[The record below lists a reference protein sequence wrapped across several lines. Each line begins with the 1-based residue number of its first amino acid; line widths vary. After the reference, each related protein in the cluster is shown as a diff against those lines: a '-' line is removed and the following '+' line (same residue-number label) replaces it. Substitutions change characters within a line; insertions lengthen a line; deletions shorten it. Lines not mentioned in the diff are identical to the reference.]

1 MDLDIQSDRRKADR
15 RTDGVTAKILR
26 MVFSIRRDVDEASA
40 RDLLSGSGHDAAFIG
55 RVLAIPEERRGRPRR
70 ADAAPAAPVEEKDSE
85 VLAEDT
91 IVILGAVDMATLH
104 RLRFES
110 ETGMH
115 RLTMA
120 DCPGDFTT
128 FGLVRQERDGTP
140 MITVKGRQALRH
152 VACLRALDSVR
163 LGADAIPMSDEVKS
177 WLESNGYL
185 AGKGAGCEVT
195 AHGLSWLALHR
206 PLPGERSPS

>member
-1 MDLDIQSDRRKADR
+1 
-15 RTDGVTAKILR
+15 
-26 MVFSIRRDVDEASA
+26 MVFSMRRDVDEASA

-70 ADAAPAAPVEEKDSE
+70 TDAAPAAPVEISE
-85 VLAEDT
+85 NESGPVDENA
-91 IVILGAVDMATLH
+91 IVILGAADMATLH

-140 MITVKGRQALRH
+140 IITVKGRQALRH

-195 AHGLSWLALHR
+195 AHGLSWLALHC